1 LTVEQHPALIAD
13 ESSELMAAPRPLPRE
28 DDVILFPAI
37 DLKDGKCVRLRLGDM
52 AAATVFND
60 DPAAQAKL
68 FETQGFRYLHLVDLD
83 GAFAGRPVNAAAVG
97 AILKTVAIPVQLGG
111 GIRDLATIEAWLDK
125 GVSRVILGTIAV
137 RDPELVRQ
145 AARCFPGRVAV
156 GIDAKDGKV
165 AIEGW
170 ATTSTLSALDLA
182 RRCQDAGVAAIVY
195 TDVARDG
202 VLRGLNLLATAA
214 LAQETTIPVI
224 ASGGL
229 ASIEDVE
236 ALLQPEYALLEGAIA
251 GRALYD
257 GRLDARAALALIGG
271 GDVGQKLGKP

>member
-1 LTVEQHPALIAD
+1 I
-13 ESSELMAAPRPLPRE
+13 
-28 DDVILFPAI
+28 
-37 DLKDGKCVRLRLGDM
+37 
-52 AAATVFND
+52 
-60 DPAAQAKL
+60 
-68 FETQGFRYLHLVDLD
+68 
-83 GAFAGRPVNAAAVG
+83 
-97 AILKTVAIPVQLGG
+97 
-111 GIRDLATIEAWLDK
+111 
-125 GVSRVILGTIAV
+125 
-137 RDPELVRQ
+137 
-145 AARCFPGRVAV
+145 AV
-156 GIDAKDGKV
+156 GIDAKGGKV

-271 GDVGQKLGKP
+271 GDVGQKLAKP